1 MKKPLLIVITGPPAS
16 GKSTLAKLLAQQVHL
31 PVLSRDELKEGY
43 LQTLNQSHSEAGEN
57 IGIHIYESFFQ
68 IAELFVSKNISVIM
82 EAAFQDKL
90 WRPKLEPLLEK
101 VDIKIIVCKTKT
113 ELIQDRFL
121 KRAAS
126 DAGREK
132 FHGDET
138 MNKEQFD
145 LLTSK
150 YQPPT
155 LNVPTLFVDTT
166 ENYNPSIKRMIEFV
180 SNPLQS

>member
-43 LQTLNQSHSEAGEN
+43 LQTLKQSHSEAGEN

-90 WRPKLEPLLEK
+90 WKPKLEPLSEK
-101 VDIKIIVCKTKT
+101 AVIKIIVCKTDFN
-113 ELIQDRFL
+113 LIQERFSKRITSNADRE
-121 KRAAS
+121 R
-126 DAGREK
+126 
-132 FHGDET
+132 FHGDAS
-138 MNKEQFD
+138 MSKEELEQ
-145 LLTSK
+145 LTAN
-150 YQPPT
+150 YQPPKM
-155 LNVPTLFVDTT
+155 NIPTLFVDTT
-166 ENYNPSIKRMIEFV
+166 ENYKPSMERIIGFV
-180 SNPLQS
+180 INS